1 MKTVYLEIGQALFKL
16 PAISTTK
23 GKYLWW
29 ALGPIY
35 WILAFVTAMSVPQ
48 FGAFTNFVGD
58 LFSLDVTYSLSA
70 IMYFAYLIQDG
81 ARQEVEASI
90 LLRVR
95 RLAMTVEFSDG
106 YADLKG
112 HGISACLFSSL
123 RAAVLRRLVWV
134 LGLPY

>member
-1 MKTVYLEIGQALFKL
+1 
-16 PAISTTK
+16 
-23 GKYLWW
+23 
-29 ALGPIY
+29 
-35 WILAFVTAMSVPQ
+35 MSVPQ
-48 FGAFTNFVGD
+48 FSAFTNFVGG
-58 LFSLDVTYSLSA
+58 LFSLDFTYSLSA

-134 LGLPY
+134 LGLPYWRWRRLLRPVVRSLLPGPVQFLFTPAKQVLVLV